1 MSELYAQRGLD
12 FRTEMAKRAADMVH
26 IKDLAEEYDIP
37 FELLFRPS
45 NTPVGT
51 IGGDVMEGP
60 ESPAGEMED
69 EGEDEPADQEEPE
82 ELDQPN
88 S

>member
-1 MSELYAQRGLD
+1 
-12 FRTEMAKRAADMVH
+12 MVH
-26 IKDLAEEYDIP
+26 IKDLAEQYGIP

-51 IGGDVMEGP
+51 ISGDVMEGP
-60 ESPAGEMED
+60 EMED
-69 EGEDEPADQEEPE
+69 EPSDQEEPE
-82 ELDQPN
+82 SEDQPN

>member
-1 MSELYAQRGLD
+1 
-12 FRTEMAKRAADMVH
+12 MVH
-26 IKDLAEEYDIP
+26 IKDLAAQYGIP

-60 ESPAGEMED
+60 ESET

-82 ELDQPN
+82 ELDEPN

>member
-1 MSELYAQRGLD
+1 
-12 FRTEMAKRAADMVH
+12 MAKRAADMVH
-26 IKDLAEEYDIP
+26 IKDLAAQYGIP

-51 IGGDVMEGP
+51 IGGEVEEGP
-60 ESPAGEMED
+60 EAPEV
-69 EGEDEPADQEEPE
+69 EPE
-82 ELDQPN
+82 EDDMEDDDSDVTPDQPA

>member
-1 MSELYAQRGLD
+1 
-12 FRTEMAKRAADMVH
+12 MVH
-26 IKDLAEEYDIP
+26 IKTLAEEYGIP

-51 IGGDVMEGP
+51 ISGDVEEGP
-60 ESPAGEMED
+60 ES
-69 EGEDEPADQEEPE
+69 EDEPASMEEPE
-82 ELDQPN
+82 SEDQPN